1 MKGILKSRPS
11 TPAPSDSSVGEK
23 SKELAD
29 KALNLINP
37 ARKYKKR
44 RRELFKAL
52 AWWEDE
58 VENPDLSLDLDS
70 TPGRRKIL
78 FEDRIR
84 RRRASLESS
93 VRRVVILASD
103 WSTLGHVI
111 QYYWTCRSS
120 TCTSTPKSQGGGIG
134 GKLRSSIGSS
144 SRSGQI
150 LVPDWSDVK

>member
-1 MKGILKSRPS
+1 MIVQPVVEPMGRI
-11 TPAPSDSSVGEK
+11 A
-23 SKELAD
+23 A
-29 KALNLINP
+29 
-37 ARKYKKR
+37 
-44 RRELFKAL
+44 LFKAL

-58 VENPDLSLDLDS
+58 VENPDLSLDLDT

-93 VRRVVILASD
+93 VRRVTILASD
-103 WSTLGHVI
+103 WSTLSHVI
-111 QYYWTCRSS
+111 QILSYYWSYRSS

-144 SRSGQI
+144 SRSGHQI
-150 LVPDWSDVK
+150 LVTDWSDDVTPILNTDF

>member
-1 MKGILKSRPS
+1 M
-11 TPAPSDSSVGEK
+11 
-23 SKELAD
+23 
-29 KALNLINP
+29 KALVGTVNQEKALVWAFSVIVQP
-37 ARKYKKR
+37 VVEPMDRIAA
-44 RRELFKAL
+44 LFKAL

-58 VENPDLSLDLDS
+58 VENPDLSLDLDT

-93 VRRVVILASD
+93 VRRVTIPASD
-103 WSTLGHVI
+103 WSTLSHVI
-111 QYYWTCRSS
+111 QILFYYWSCRSS

-144 SRSGQI
+144 SRSDRI
-150 LVPDWSDVK
+150 RIPDWSNDVTLILDTKY

>member
-1 MKGILKSRPS
+1 M
-11 TPAPSDSSVGEK
+11 
-23 SKELAD
+23 
-29 KALNLINP
+29 KALVG
-37 ARKYKKR
+37 ASR
-44 RRELFKAL
+44 RFQPGEALVGAFSVIVQPVLEPMEHYTALFKAL

-58 VENPDLSLDLDS
+58 VENPDLSLDLDT

-93 VRRVVILASD
+93 VRRVTIPAWSILS
-103 WSTLGHVI
+103 HVI
-111 QYYWTCRSS
+111 QILFGYWSYRSS

-144 SRSGQI
+144 SRSGHI
-150 LVPDWSDVK
+150 LIPDWADDVTLILKY

>member
-1 MKGILKSRPS
+1 MIVQPVVEPMDHF
-11 TPAPSDSSVGEK
+11 TA
-23 SKELAD
+23 
-29 KALNLINP
+29 
-37 ARKYKKR
+37 
-44 RRELFKAL
+44 LFKAL

-58 VENPDLSLDLDS
+58 VENPDLSLDLDT

-93 VRRVVILASD
+93 VRRVTIPASD
-103 WSTLGHVI
+103 WSTLSHVI
-111 QYYWTCRSS
+111 QILSYYWSCRSS

-150 LVPDWSDVK
+150 LIPDWSNDVTPILYTGL

>member
-1 MKGILKSRPS
+1 M
-11 TPAPSDSSVGEK
+11 
-23 SKELAD
+23 
-29 KALNLINP
+29 KALVGAFNQEKALVGAFSVIVQP
-37 ARKYKKR
+37 VVEPMEHYTA
-44 RRELFKAL
+44 LFKAL

-58 VENPDLSLDLDS
+58 VENPDLSLDLDT

-93 VRRVVILASD
+93 VRRVTTIPASD
-103 WSTLGHVI
+103 WSTLSHVI
-111 QYYWTCRSS
+111 QILFCYWSYRSS

-144 SRSGQI
+144 SRSGHI
-150 LVPDWSDVK
+150 LIPDWSNK